1 MNLHLTLLIF
11 FIITANIVG
20 YIILQKKNNLYFAAF
35 AVLVLAVPFGGVG
48 GILAECLIDSSIAEL
63 YGFTLAS
70 FLLMNSVILFLFA
83 LTFSVIKTFDET
95 W

>member
-11 FIITANIVG
+11 FIISANLVG

-48 GILAECLIDSSIAEL
+48 GILVKFLKDSSIAEL

-95 W
+95 

>member
-48 GILAECLIDSSIAEL
+48 GILAEFLIDSSIAEL

-95 W
+95 

>member
-1 MNLHLTLLIF
+1 MNFHLTLMIIL
-11 FIITANIVG
+11 IITANIVG

-35 AVLVLAVPFGGVG
+35 AVLVLAVPFGGLG
-48 GILAECLIDSSIAEL
+48 GVLAELLIDSSNAGL

-70 FLLMNSVILFLFA
+70 FLLINSVILFLFA

-95 W
+95 